1 MTEPDLVNAAIAR
14 NLRSE
19 RTRRAWTL
27 DELAARSSVSKGML
41 IAVEQARTNPS
52 ISTLCRI
59 SDAFGISL
67 ARLVEVAAPPVVR
80 IVRRDAVVPLWQG
93 EAGGRGELRYGA
105 DDPDNLELWHWEMA
119 AGEQF
124 EGDPHPA
131 GTRELLSVEAGT
143 LTLQVDDDEHRIGT
157 GESVAF
163 RADRPHV
170 YANRGRGALRFVM
183 VVSLLPDTQPPDA

>member
-1 MTEPDLVNAAIAR
+1 MAEPDVVNTAIAR
-14 NLRSE
+14 NLRAE
-19 RTRRAWTL
+19 RGRRAWTL

-41 IAVEQARTNPS
+41 IAIEQVRTNPS

-93 EAGGRGELRYGA
+93 EAGGRGELRFGA

-119 AGEQF
+119 PGERF
-124 EGDPHPA
+124 VGDPHA
-131 GTRELLSVEAGT
+131 VGTRELLSVEAGT
-143 LTLQVDDDEHRIGT
+143 LTLQVDDDEHRIAT

-163 RADRPHV
+163 RADRPHG

-183 VVSLLPDTQPPDA
+183 VVSTLADPHAPDA